1 MKEESDTRGHQ
12 GWISWLR
19 WELWALD
26 CHAVVCTDNSE
37 NDAQTAMAEAGHK
50 RDCINDACKINFLM
64 LCVIHDGCEH
74 NTLSKIGVIMA
85 VA

>member
-1 MKEESDTRGHQ
+1 MKEELDTRGHQ

-19 WELWALD
+19 RELRALD
-26 CHAVVCTDNSE
+26 CHATVCTDNSE
-37 NDAQTAMAEAGHK
+37 NDAYTVTVEAGCK
-50 RDCINDACKINFLM
+50 RDCISDAGKSNFLM

-74 NTLSKIGVIMA
+74 DMLSKIGVIMA

>member
-1 MKEESDTRGHQ
+1 MKEELDNRGHQ
-12 GWISWLR
+12 GWILWLR
-19 WELWALD
+19 RELRALD

-37 NDAQTAMAEAGHK
+37 NDAYTAMAKARCK
-50 RDCINDACKINFLM
+50 RDHIEDACKSNFLM

-74 NTLSKIGVIMA
+74 DTLSKIGVIMA